1 MVKGEKAKEAL
12 LKLGLRRVEDITR
25 VVIRRPKSALLA
37 IQDPEVY
44 KSPVSDCYIVFGE
57 AKPEDAS
64 SGFPNFAQLA
74 QAEQLASQQAAAA
87 GEDGA
92 EGKKPAAVQEEEGEA
107 DAEGLEEGDISV
119 VMQQANCSRAKA
131 CNALKATKGD
141 LVQAIL
147 DAQG

>member
-1 MVKGEKAKEAL
+1 MKGDKAKEAL

-64 SGFPNFAQLA
+64 AGFPNFAQLA
-74 QAEQLASQQAAAA
+74 QAEQLASQQAAPAG

-92 EGKKPAAVQEEEGEA
+92 EGKKPAAIQEEEGEA
-107 DAEGLEEGDISV
+107 DAEGLDEGDISV